1 MASHAHAMDMTTSEY
16 RAFHHA
22 LKHIVSV
29 PKKDVMRKIAAQHK
43 RRKKSRRSPSR

>member
-1 MASHAHAMDMTTSEY
+1 MNTTTPQY
-16 RAFHHA
+16 RAFEQA

-29 PKKDVMRKIAAQHK
+29 PKKAVMQKIAAQHK